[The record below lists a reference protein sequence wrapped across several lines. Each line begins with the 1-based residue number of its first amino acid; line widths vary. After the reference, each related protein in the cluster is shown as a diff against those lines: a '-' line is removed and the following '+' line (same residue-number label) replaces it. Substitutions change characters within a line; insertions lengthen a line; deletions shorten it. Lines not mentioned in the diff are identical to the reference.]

1 MNFELPVCVKGS
13 PQAFLI
19 SLLWLNGK
27 KLSRRLKDVS
37 GDSQV
42 VIVVKNS
49 RNLPT
54 QEMVEVGSIPGLGR
68 SPGGGHG
75 NPL

>member
-1 MNFELPVCVKGS
+1 MNFELPVCVKES

-27 KLSRRLKDVS
+27 KLSRRLKDVI

-42 VIVVKNS
+42 VLVVKNS

-54 QEMVEVGSIPGLGR
+54 QEMVG
-68 SPGGGHG
+68 
-75 NPL
+75 

>member
-1 MNFELPVCVKGS
+1 
-13 PQAFLI
+13 
-19 SLLWLNGK
+19 LLWLNGK
-27 KLSRRLKDVS
+27 KLSRRLKDVI

-42 VIVVKNS
+42 VLVVKNS
-49 RNLPT
+49 RNLLT
-54 QEMVEVGSIPGLGR
+54 QEMVGEVGSIPGLGK